1 MQIPSRVRNIGDSNE
16 ASALN
21 FKAMVGRL
29 IGVFVMDSVAEV
41 RISVRQRPPE
51 IRNEYLLICQFP
63 CGRQRR
69 YEPGI
74 LSV

>member
-21 FKAMVGRL
+21 FKAMVGQL
-29 IGVFVMDSVAEV
+29 IGVFVMDSVSQV

-51 IRNEYLLICQFP
+51 IRNTSTYLYANSPAAGSGGMNQAF
-63 CGRQRR
+63 
-69 YEPGI
+69 
-74 LSV
+74 